1 MIGGKT
7 RVRRWVR
14 RFPFAQMPGLV
25 PLASLPLERPQ
36 RKCLLENSSC
46 PCYPGIVGSEWR
58 SRMITEYIQAAL
70 AKAKYEIIDDEEP
83 YYGEIP
89 ELDGVWAAAKTLEE
103 CRRSLAEVVDGWLV
117 VRLKRGLSIPP
128 IGEHSVE
135 ELKRLP
141 VSG

>member
-1 MIGGKT
+1 
-7 RVRRWVR
+7 
-14 RFPFAQMPGLV
+14 
-25 PLASLPLERPQ
+25 
-36 RKCLLENSSC
+36 
-46 PCYPGIVGSEWR
+46 
-58 SRMITEYIQAAL
+58 MITEYIQAAL

>member
-1 MIGGKT
+1 
-7 RVRRWVR
+7 
-14 RFPFAQMPGLV
+14 
-25 PLASLPLERPQ
+25 
-36 RKCLLENSSC
+36 
-46 PCYPGIVGSEWR
+46 
-58 SRMITEYIQAAL
+58 MITEYIQAAL
-70 AKAKYEIIDDEEP
+70 GRAKYEIIDDEEP